1 MVVGAVFSAPQKWGD
16 VVTIEKLA
24 ESIFK
29 QCEKDGEPVTMAEAV
44 EMAEMEMKANKNIK
58 NYVESTENA
67 EKVAKKSRKR
77 AVSDEKRQ
85 IFTDIC
91 DFITKNSD
99 YDAFS
104 VEIPYKKMTIRLNG
118 KTFTLDLIEKREKK

>member
-1 MVVGAVFSAPQKWGD
+1 
-16 VVTIEKLA
+16 
-24 ESIFK
+24 
-29 QCEKDGEPVTMAEAV
+29 MAEAT

-58 NYVESTENA
+58 NYVESAENA

-91 DFITKNSD
+91 DFITKNAE

-104 VEIPYKKMTIRLNG
+104 VEIPYKKATIRLNG

>member
-1 MVVGAVFSAPQKWGD
+1 
-16 VVTIEKLA
+16 
-24 ESIFK
+24 
-29 QCEKDGEPVTMAEAV
+29 MAEAT

-58 NYVESTENA
+58 NYVESVENA

-77 AVSDEKRQ
+77 AVSNEKKQ

-91 DFITKNSD
+91 DFIAKNAE
-99 YDAFS
+99 YNGFS